1 MATTTVSDL
10 DLSRLEASL
19 TRYNLAV
26 GEWHDGGFRLY
37 RLHGSWSRHFGSIS
51 EIEAWVREIYPE
63 FCRDHAREV
72 LNGIYE
78 IVRMLDS
85 DSADCD
91 SPTAVVTA
99 IRRLCEV
106 GLRELEY
113 LEMLQADARREARDE
128 RED

>member
-10 DLSRLEASL
+10 DRLEASL
-19 TRYNLAV
+19 TRYDLAV

-37 RLHGSWSRHFGSIS
+37 RRHGSWSRHFGSIS
-51 EIEAWVREIYPE
+51 EIEAWVREFYPE

-113 LEMLQADARREARDE
+113 LEILQADARRAKQ
-128 RED
+128 ED